1 MKNTQVGMKMKN
13 MEKSEKGL
21 LGKIWS
27 HENRDLW
34 RQKGAGLIN
43 FRSRLETPNPISAE
57 IEGIIETR
65 FCFSDAKGGNKKKL
79 PF

>member
-1 MKNTQVGMKMKN
+1 MKMKN

-43 FRSRLETPNPISAE
+43 FRSRLEAPNPISAE
-57 IEGIIETR
+57 IQGIVETR
-65 FCFSDAKGGNKKKL
+65 FRFSDGKRGKREKM
-79 PF
+79 PV